1 MPEALALLGLKDGA
15 SEDEI
20 RSAYRRLARRWH
32 PDQFQDE
39 EKREDATRHMVALN
53 HAYEE
58 ALAEAAKRPKAAGG
72 FALSCDEAVRL
83 SHALMDK
90 GYPESA
96 LQQLLRASTRSA
108 DWYAEQG
115 RVLMEMSQFQSA
127 EQSYREAVRM
137 DPNNI
142 TYRAGALDALV
153 AYRNSRSITGRIRSL
168 MQMHKNRR

>member
-1 MPEALALLGLKDGA
+1 MPDALAMLGLKEGA
-15 SEDEI
+15 SEEEI
-20 RSAYRRLARRWH
+20 RKAYRRLARKWH

-39 EKREDATRHMVALN
+39 KQREDATRHMVALN

-58 ALAEAAKRPKAAGG
+58 ALEQASRRPKVSM
-72 FALSCDEAVRL
+72 LMPLDCDEAVKISR
-83 SHALMDK
+83 SLMK
-90 GYPESA
+90 QGYPASA

-115 RVLMEMSQFQSA
+115 RVLMEMAQYQSA